1 MVELDVRRTRDRVL
15 VVHHDPIVARVGVI
29 VELDAAALPAYVP
42 SLTAALDAC
51 RGMEVNVEIK
61 NDETEPDFDA
71 HDDIAREV
79 VRLLTA
85 RNDAHAMLIS
95 SFRFAT
101 IDAVRAADESLRT
114 GFLFA
119 MPPLS
124 PLRLK
129 ALVHRTAAAGHVAI
143 HPYHRGVTKRM
154 VDLAHEVDLAVN
166 TWTVDDPS
174 RMRSLARMGVDAVI
188 TNVPAIAVETFAS

>member
-1 MVELDVRRTRDRVL
+1 MVELDVRRTRDGAL
-15 VVHHDPIVARVGVI
+15 VVHHDPVVAGVGPIVA
-29 VELDAAALPAYVP
+29 LDASALPVYVP
-42 SLTAALDAC
+42 SLDAALDAC

-61 NDETEPDFDA
+61 NDPSEPDFDP
-71 HDDIAREV
+71 DDAIARSV
-79 VRLLTA
+79 VGVLAA
-85 RNDAHAMLIS
+85 RDDARAMLVS

-101 IDAVRAADESLRT
+101 IDAVRAANDTLRT
-114 GFLFA
+114 GFLFT

-124 PLRLK
+124 ALRLK

-166 TWTVDDPS
+166 TWTVDDPN
-174 RMRSLARMGVDAVI
+174 RMRSLAKMGVDALI
-188 TNVPAIAVETFAS
+188 TNVPAIGVATFAA